1 MKKLSDIV
9 MELGKVQT
17 DKDNPPF
24 QTPQQIQKVDFR
36 KPTVIHISKKE
47 MEMLHNDGRLE
58 TDGVTIIADE

>member
-1 MKKLSDIV
+1 MSKIKDLSKITTRYSKEEGIADP
-9 MELGKVQT
+9 T
-17 DKDNPPF
+17 
-24 QTPQQIQKVDFR
+24 IQKVDFR